1 MQKNKSVTITNILFA
16 VIGSIFF
23 SIGAFLVISTVTFK
37 VNAEEVM
44 ALITDM
50 IPYEDSEGDTSYEVE
65 VEYEY
70 EGFTFS
76 AVLDTYSSGMR
87 EGKWIPIYVNK
98 DEPMEVVE
106 PGTNLGLGIGFVG
119 MGLIAVLVSVIPVLN
134 GRKAEKKLEK
144 LRTSGVRLRAT
155 IDEITLNEHIA
166 VNGQHP
172 YIIWCSYVD
181 EFSGARFEFKSKNIW
196 EDVESLCDVG
206 GYIDVWVKAD
216 DYLEYVVDV
225 ESLVEYSIR
234 DNEW

>member
-1 MQKNKSVTITNILFA
+1 MKKNKSVAVTNIIFA
-16 VIGSIFF
+16 IVGSIFVI
-23 SIGAFLVISTVTFK
+23 IGGFLVIKTMAFK
-37 VNAEEVM
+37 MNAEEVM
-44 ALITDM
+44 ALITD
-50 IPYEDSEGDTSYEVE
+50 IDSYDEEVAVQYEFEGYMFNIT
-65 VEYEY
+65 
-70 EGFTFS
+70 
-76 AVLDTYSSGMR
+76 LDTYSSSMR

>member
-1 MQKNKSVTITNILFA
+1 MKKNKSVAVTNIIFA
-16 VIGSIFF
+16 IVGSIFVI
-23 SIGAFLVISTVTFK
+23 IGGFLVIKTMAFK
-37 VNAEEVM
+37 MNAEEVM
-44 ALITDM
+44 ALITD
-50 IPYEDSEGDTSYEVE
+50 IDSYAEEVAVQYEFEGYMFNIT
-65 VEYEY
+65 
-70 EGFTFS
+70 
-76 AVLDTYSSGMR
+76 LDTYSSSMR